1 MSTKPTCSLTRGS
14 ASVFALMVTLGT
26 LRPTA
31 FSPLTLTSYSVEGV
45 RPLRVVEKMSLD
57 NRSLATTCVS
67 NERFEVGR
75 YSTTYP
81 VMGLP
86 PSFLLAFHWTDMEV
100 EDVPSTDTM
109 VGAEGTNVCVCV
121 CVCVCVIADKSTLIS
136 QCDTHGQRTCATP
149 QREVPV

>member
-14 ASVFALMVTLGT
+14 ASVFALMVALGT

-45 RPLRVVEKMSLD
+45 RPSRVVEKT
-57 NRSLATTCVS
+57 SLATTCVS
-67 NERFEVGR
+67 NEGFEVGR
-75 YSTTYP
+75 YSTTYL

-86 PSFLLAFHWTDMEV
+86 PSFLLAFHWTDREV
-100 EDVPSTDTM
+100 EEVASTDTM
-109 VGAEGTNVCVCV
+109 VGAEGANV